1 MPGERPDQEIAVIPN
16 YVSCN
21 PNCGRME
28 SMTTFDIPEDSM
40 PRPGE
45 TVEIDLGDGL
55 VALIEN
61 TNEPIE
67 EEEGEAPITYT
78 AVETVG
84 AATVTHAAAV
94 HQRQQ
99 RTRVERYTLCSR
111 QGSRRVKRRKRDLPL
126 TAVTCVQCRQRLEA
140 EGVV

>member
-1 MPGERPDQEIAVIPN
+1 MTTLTIDEGSIPGPGE
-16 YVSCN
+16 S
-21 PNCGRME
+21 
-28 SMTTFDIPEDSM
+28 
-40 PRPGE
+40 
-45 TVEIDLGDGL
+45 VEVDLGDGI

-61 TNEPIE
+61 TNEPIQE
-67 EEEGEAPITYT
+67 EELDAPITFT

-99 RTRVERYTLCSR
+99 RTRVARYTLCSR
-111 QGSRRVKRRKRDLPL
+111 QGSRQVKRRKRDLPL
-126 TAVTCVQCRQRLEA
+126 TAVTCVQCRQRLED

>member
-1 MPGERPDQEIAVIPN
+1 MGGMATFSIEEESMPG
-16 YVSCN
+16 
-21 PNCGRME
+21 
-28 SMTTFDIPEDSM
+28 
-40 PRPGE
+40 PGE
-45 TVEIDLGDGL
+45 TVEVDLGDGL

-61 TNEPIE
+61 TNEPVQE
-67 EEEGEAPITYT
+67 EEVDPPTTYT
-78 AVETVG
+78 SVETVG
-84 AATVTHAAAV
+84 GATVTHAAAV

-126 TAVTCVQCRQRLEA
+126 TAVTCVQCRRRLEM